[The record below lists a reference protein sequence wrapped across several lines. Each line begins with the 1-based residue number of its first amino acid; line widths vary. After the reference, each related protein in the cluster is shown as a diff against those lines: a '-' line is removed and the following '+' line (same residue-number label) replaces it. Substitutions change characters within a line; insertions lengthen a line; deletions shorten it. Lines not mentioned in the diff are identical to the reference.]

1 MWDCGRVRV
10 CIEVIVKV
18 CGRVGGE
25 GGCMRVLP
33 SPPTCHCQMSPLP
46 SHLSFSHDPPLP
58 SLSLYAG
65 LRSNL
70 LHTAAQCSQ
79 QTVDQTAGAE
89 ERGGCTLGVV

>member
-1 MWDCGRVRV
+1 M
-10 CIEVIVKV
+10 CIDVIVKV

-33 SPPTCHCQMSPLP
+33 SSPTCHCQMSLP
-46 SHLSFSHDPPLP
+46 SP
-58 SLSLYAG
+58 SLPFSYAG
-65 LRSNL
+65 LCSNL

-89 ERGGCTLGVV
+89 ERGG

>member
-1 MWDCGRVRV
+1 M

-58 SLSLYAG
+58 SLSLMQGYVPTSYTQ
-65 LRSNL
+65 LRSAANRLWTKL
-70 LHTAAQCSQ
+70 LELKRE
-79 QTVDQTAGAE
+79 VGA
-89 ERGGCTLGVV
+89 RWGLCRS